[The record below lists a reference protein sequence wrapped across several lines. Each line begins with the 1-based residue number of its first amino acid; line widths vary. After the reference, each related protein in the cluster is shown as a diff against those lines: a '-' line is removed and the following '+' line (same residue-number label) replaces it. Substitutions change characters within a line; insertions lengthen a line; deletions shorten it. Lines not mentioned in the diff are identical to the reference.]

1 VGEPRFEIPECEQG
15 AVARLRV
22 ELGVSDA
29 LAQVLVRR
37 GFDEPARA
45 RAFLAAD
52 EEHAY
57 TEFEGI
63 EEAIA
68 TVSRHVAAG
77 TRITVHGDYD
87 VDGVCS
93 TAVLVR
99 SLRRQ
104 GANVDWYLPDRAGD
118 GYGLS
123 MATVDRLSDRGTKL
137 IITADCA
144 ITAVEEVA
152 RARELGIEVVV
163 SDHHTPRADGVLPAA
178 PIVHPR
184 VCGYPCPDLCATA
197 VAYKLAQGLER
208 ADRRA
213 CGDGAAAGGEVPP
226 ADGGT
231 RGALATTAVQN
242 EDLDLVALATIADVV
257 PLVGENRTLVR
268 RGLRALA
275 GTPKPGLR
283 ALMAVAKIDPARVN
297 ERTVA
302 FGLAPRLNAAGRL
315 YRADAALELI
325 LTEDRARAAQVAQE
339 LDSIN
344 HERRATERTI
354 RFDAEAQIAG
364 LADGQDRR
372 ALVLAGEDWNAG
384 VIGIVASRLA
394 EQHGKPVVLIALEGE
409 RGKGSG
415 RSGGEAYDLLAGLTA
430 CAEHLSRYGGH
441 RAAAGVELERA
452 RVGEFARALS
462 EHAASVLDPED
473 GVPVERVD
481 AIVDGAELGMAL
493 ARELGDLAPFG
504 QGNPPISLLLADARF
519 EDVKAMGEG
528 KHARFT
534 VRTKGG
540 RARAV
545 AFGLGTRLGVEEGEP
560 AEATFALEVNEWN
573 GVSEPRL
580 VLRRARP
587 AGAPTI
593 ADLRRGTRARERSP
607 GAGFV
612 TAAGGERESGDRM
625 GEEVTRDV
633 AVARGTRA
641 REQPGT
647 EQEPGELV
655 LFR

>member
-1 VGEPRFEIPECEQG
+1 M
-15 AVARLRV
+15 ARLRS

-37 GFDEPARA
+37 GLAKPAHA

-52 EEHAY
+52 EEHPY
-57 TEFEGI
+57 TAFDGI

-68 TVSRHVAAG
+68 TVSKHVAGG

-99 SLRRQ
+99 SLRRL
-104 GANVDWYLPDRAGD
+104 GADVDWYLPDRAGD

-123 MATVDRLSDRGTKL
+123 MDTVDRLAKRGTRL
-137 IITADCA
+137 IVTVDCA
-144 ITAVEEVA
+144 ITAVEEVD
-152 RARELGIEVVV
+152 RARELGLEVVV

-184 VCGYPCPDLCATA
+184 VSGYPCPDLCATA

-208 ADRRA
+208 ADPRVRDGGA
-213 CGDGAAAGGEVPP
+213 PANEAGLPTGTCGAAA
-226 ADGGT
+226 
-231 RGALATTAVQN
+231 ALS

-257 PLVGENRTLVR
+257 PLLGENRALVR

-283 ALMAVAKIDPARVN
+283 ALMAVAKVDPARVN

-325 LTEDRARAAQVAQE
+325 LTEDRERAGQVAQE
-339 LDSIN
+339 LDRIN

-354 RFDAEAQIAG
+354 DYDAEAQIAG
-364 LADGQDRR
+364 LADAQDRR
-372 ALVLAGEDWNAG
+372 ALVLAGEGWHAG

-394 EQHGKPVVLIALEGE
+394 ERHGKPVVLIALEGE

-415 RSGGEAYDLLAGLTA
+415 RSGGGAYDLLAGLNA

-441 RAAAGVELERA
+441 KAAAGVELERA
-452 RVGEFARALS
+452 RVEEFAAALNA
-462 EHAASVLDPED
+462 HATGLLGPGRDE
-473 GVPVERVD
+473 PVERVD
-481 AIVDGAELGMAL
+481 AVVDGAELGMEL
-493 ARELGDLAPFG
+493 AQELHGLAPFG
-504 QGNPPISLLLADARF
+504 QGNPSVSLLLADATF
-519 EDVKAMGEG
+519 EDIKGMGEG

-534 VRTKGG
+534 VRTGMG
-540 RARAV
+540 CPPARARAV
-545 AFGLGTRLGVEEGEP
+545 AFGLGTRLGVDEGEP
-560 AEATFALEVNEWN
+560 VEATFALEVNEWN

-580 VLRRARP
+580 VLRHARA
-587 AGAPTI
+587 AGAPTV
-593 ADLRRGTRARERSP
+593 ADLRGTSARERSS
-607 GAGFV
+607 GAV
-612 TAAGGERESGDRM
+612 LVAAAGGKREGGDRM
-625 GEEVTRDV
+625 GDQGAYEVGLADG
-633 AVARGTRA
+633 ARA
-641 REQPGT
+641 RVQGAAEHEQAAVQG
-647 EQEPGELV
+647 EQAAADREAAELV
-655 LFR
+655 LF